1 MGTPGGQPSRT
12 GAGKSAGPVPHALT
26 AVAVLL
32 TAGSAATDVACFTRL
47 GSVFASV
54 MTSNIVFLGLSA
66 AQHSGMLAERAS
78 IGLAAYV
85 IGVAAASRLAR
96 TGQRTGGPDDPG
108 GDSGSGAPGER
119 PWSPW
124 IAATLISETL
134 LLAVF
139 TIGWESTGARPA
151 GGAQLFLLA
160 LAALA
165 MGMQSA
171 VVAVMGIAGISTT
184 YLTGTL
190 TTLIDSLASPRSRP
204 GANGRRIAT
213 LCALAAGAGLSGLL
227 LATVPAA
234 VPAIPLVMLAG
245 VIGAGLVWL
254 RPAAT
259 QRTNKTCH
267 EQ

>member
-1 MGTPGGQPSRT
+1 
-12 GAGKSAGPVPHALT
+12 VPHALT

-66 AQHSGMLAERAS
+66 AQHSGKLAERAS

-96 TGQRTGGPDDPG
+96 AGQRAGGPDGPG
-108 GDSGSGAPGER
+108 GNSGPDWPGER

-151 GGAQLFLLA
+151 GGTQLFLLA

-190 TTLIDSLASPRSRP
+190 TTLIDSLASPRSGQ
-204 GANGRRIAT
+204 GANGRRVAT

-245 VIGAGLVWL
+245 VIGVGLVWL
-254 RPAAT
+254 RPAT
-259 QRTNKTCH
+259 IRRTNKTCH